1 MGTELSVLDVKLPD
15 GDLDLRLHVLDTGGH
30 PAQLKLMQDSV
41 GTSHNFCCLVYSVV
55 DKDTFASIK
64 TWYSMMADRV
74 SRNSKRLQGVLIG
87 NKMDMP
93 AGTHQVGMHAHSSEW
108 GPCDGTIS
116 VFVTVLSQQVT
127 SEMGDH
133 LAKELGLTH
142 MRISATKFDDSEAV
156 FQTIA
161 QLISEEY
168 RGYLASM
175 A

>member
-1 MGTELSVLDVKLPD
+1 MSAFLT
-15 GDLDLRLHVLDTGGH
+15 
-30 PAQLKLMQDSV
+30 
-41 GTSHNFCCLVYSVV
+41 
-55 DKDTFASIK
+55 
-64 TWYSMMADRV
+64 
-74 SRNSKRLQGVLIG
+74 
-87 NKMDMP
+87 
-93 AGTHQVGMHAHSSEW
+93 
-108 GPCDGTIS
+108 
-116 VFVTVLSQQVT
+116 VFSQQVT